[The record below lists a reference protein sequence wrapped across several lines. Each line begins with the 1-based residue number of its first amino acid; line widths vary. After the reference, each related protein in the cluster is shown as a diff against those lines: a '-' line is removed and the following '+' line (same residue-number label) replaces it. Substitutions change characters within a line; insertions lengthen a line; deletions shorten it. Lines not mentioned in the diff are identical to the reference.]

1 MDEVTVKK
9 QFHHKRRLSA
19 LDVMRIADLGA
30 SLNYV

>member
-1 MDEVTVKK
+1 MDEITVEN
-9 QFHHKRRLSA
+9 QFHHKRRLIA